1 MKIKEGTYINPSL
14 VNIDYFWKYI
24 ANYTKDDLFKHKIK
38 EGICS
43 FINRRIQDNPHLK
56 NMIYNI
62 NSPFWYYASKNITF
76 KKYRS
81 SDTMNI
87 NYYRICKGCHW
98 MQEAFLYL
106 INKLDPSKKWMI
118 LYGDFH
124 SCIINEDRNIV
135 VDLYAKPYKYK
146 TGIESLNAVY
156 KKKFFLTR

>member
-43 FINRRIQDNPHLK
+43 FIN
-56 NMIYNI
+56 
-62 NSPFWYYASKNITF
+62 